1 MPTRFG
7 FQHSSRKQVHVDGAS
22 SSDEEP
28 RPLKSLQMAKGNVLF
43 CPILLFCHFALCL
56 LLFSKCICF
65 NLLVMQYLELREM
78 LRGNLMAHHIL
89 IPKVSNFTNNYGLF
103 MLLIFLLTYL
113 FLSFSLLGNSDADD
127 EISVVK
133 KGRKKTIGMQ
143 WSLFLLVYLLKFNYF
158 WFYKMF
164 GTLL

>member
-1 MPTRFG
+1 
-7 FQHSSRKQVHVDGAS
+7 
-22 SSDEEP
+22 
-28 RPLKSLQMAKGNVLF
+28 
-43 CPILLFCHFALCL
+43 
-56 LLFSKCICF
+56 
-65 NLLVMQYLELREM
+65 
-78 LRGNLMAHHIL
+78 MAHHIL

-113 FLSFSLLGNSDADD
+113 FLSFPLLGNSDADD
-127 EISVVK
+127 EISLVK
-133 KGRKKTIGMQ
+133 KGRKKTLGMQ